1 MDIIAQQGYNAAD
14 LIVIV
19 TLLVGLLLGSRAGIV
34 GMALKVVYG
43 VASFGA
49 SLIFYPLVSGFIRK
63 TPLFDT
69 MKNSILN
76 GLGLENAVQTY
87 TKQQEVNLIGSLR
100 LPEPVKD
107 KLLENN
113 NSVIY
118 ELVGAD
124 GFVDYIAGFVANLV
138 INVVMVWLLFVLF
151 LFLLRIFFKG
161 IELLSKLPVISRL
174 NHLGG
179 AAMGVLFAV
188 ILIWIVY
195 TAVYAFIAQPKVYGF
210 YEYIAASK
218 VAVWFYDHNLLLD
231 LILKRLF

>member
-19 TLLVGLLLGSRAGIV
+19 TLLVGLLLGSRVGIV

-188 ILIWIVY
+188 ILIWLVY
-195 TAVYAFIAQPKVYGF
+195 TAVYVFIAQPKVYGF
-210 YEYIAASK
+210 YEYIATSK